1 MIKGIRDKEQKRNK
15 ETHNCHAPVMK
26 EKLTTAQKQ
35 RIKKKKK
42 KKKYDTQPLS
52 PYPNPNINEPPVNFL
67 IPHHLQ

>member
-42 KKKYDTQPLS
+42 EKIWHPTPVPL
-52 PYPNPNINEPPVNFL
+52 PKP
-67 IPHHLQ
+67 